1 MVSDCHK
8 NYLQNIRFQKC
19 YLPQKF
25 SSMTFLE
32 KLQKSVRKSGSTLC
46 VGLDP
51 NLDLLPQ
58 SVRDQFETPEE
69 QVAYFCKLVI
79 DYTAEYTA
87 AYKPNLA
94 FFEAIGKNGLV
105 VFEEVISHIPS
116 NKIIIA
122 DAKRGDISSTADHY
136 KKAFWDEFNADAIT
150 LNPLMGFE
158 TLEAFSKD
166 ETKGIYVLTLT
177 SNPGAADFLKKP
189 FAGFN
194 MMAQYIA
201 DQLSNKSS
209 RSHLGM
215 VIGATQSEESESV
228 LSYHPNGALLIPGI
242 GAQGGSI
249 SELAKSVKNH
259 KGIPLI
265 NSSRG
270 IIYAGKDD
278 SNWPEY
284 VAEAAK
290 SMKQNLNYITA
301 QYV

>member
-1 MVSDCHK
+1 
-8 NYLQNIRFQKC
+8 
-19 YLPQKF
+19 
-25 SSMTFLE
+25 MTFLE
-32 KLQKSVRKSGSTLC
+32 KLQKSVKESGSTLC
-46 VGLDP
+46 IGLDP

-69 QVAYFCKLVI
+69 QIAYFCKLVI
-79 DYTAEYTA
+79 DYTSEYTA

-94 FFEAIGKNGLV
+94 FFEAIGRHGLA
-105 VFEEVISHIPS
+105 VFKEVIDHIPS
-116 NKIIIA
+116 EKILIA

-136 KKAFWDEFNADAIT
+136 KKAFWGEFEVDAIT
-150 LNPLMGFE
+150 LNPLIGFE

-189 FAGFN
+189 FAGFD

-201 DQLSNKSS
+201 DQLSKRVS

-228 LSYHPNGALLIPGI
+228 LSYHPESALLIPGI
-242 GAQGGSI
+242 GAQGGSV
-249 SELAKSVKNH
+249 SELAKSLKNH

-270 IIYAGKDD
+270 IIYAGKDESD
-278 SNWPEY
+278 WPEY

-290 SMKQNLNYITA
+290 SMKQKLNHITA
-301 QYV
+301 QHV